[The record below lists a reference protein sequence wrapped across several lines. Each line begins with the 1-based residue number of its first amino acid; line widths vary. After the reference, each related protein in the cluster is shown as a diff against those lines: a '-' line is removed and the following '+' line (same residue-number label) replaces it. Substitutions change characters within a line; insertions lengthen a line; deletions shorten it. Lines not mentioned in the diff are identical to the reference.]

1 MAAKTKR
8 GGAQK
13 KKPAAKKTGKPRPK
27 KVAKGS
33 SKPVA
38 PARPANQSKPTPH
51 ARTRSFEACERALD
65 DPKAWPPR
73 HDQVQCR
80 GYHEGLTPPPRE
92 PIPNPLP
99 EIREANQ
106 DAFLA
111 AFSSLGSIRAACRA
125 TGVGRGTVYE
135 WRELDAE
142 FTKRFEAA
150 RDAYADLVDDEMHDR
165 GIVGWDEPQIG
176 RVDQF
181 ADGVVTYVRKK
192 SDAVLLKLA
201 SGVRPEKYATKR
213 TELSGPGGVPL
224 IDPAKLND
232 QQLEWLEQIVAAA
245 MTVKEDS

>member
-1 MAAKTKR
+1 MAAKQKR

-13 KKPAAKKTGKPRPK
+13 KKPAAKKAGKPRPK
-27 KVAKGS
+27 TD
-33 SKPVA
+33 
-38 PARPANQSKPTPH
+38 QSKPTPH
-51 ARTRSFEACERALD
+51 ARTRSFEACERPLD
-65 DPKAWPPR
+65 DPTAWPPR

-80 GYHEGLTPPPRE
+80 AYHEGVVPPPRE

-106 DAFLA
+106 DAFLS
-111 AFSSLGSIRAACRA
+111 AFASLGSIRAACRA

-176 RVDQF
+176 RVDQY

-201 SGVRPEKYATKR
+201 SGVRPEKYSTKR
-213 TELSGPGGVPL
+213 HEITGKDGVPL

-232 QQLEWLEQIVAAA
+232 QQLDWLEQIVAAA
-245 MTVKEDS
+245 LTVKEES